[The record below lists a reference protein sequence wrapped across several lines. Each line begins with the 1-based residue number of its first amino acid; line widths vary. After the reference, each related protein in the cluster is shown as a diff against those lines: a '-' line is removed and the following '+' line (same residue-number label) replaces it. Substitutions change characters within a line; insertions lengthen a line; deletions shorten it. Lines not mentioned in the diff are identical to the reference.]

1 MALWPN
7 RSHTYLPGPMVIR
20 YTVSAVSGGAAGR
33 RGSGA
38 DASQAAGDSAAEAS
52 ARSGV
57 LARLEKKI
65 TSILHA
71 LLHCPAAPLSRR
83 LALTTS
89 RPAHRMPS
97 GKSRRR
103 PCVG

>member
-7 RSHTYLPGPMVIR
+7 RSHTYLPGPMVIK

-38 DASQAAGDSAAEAS
+38 DASRAASDSAAEAS
-52 ARSGV
+52 ARRAV

-65 TSILHA
+65 TSIMHA
-71 LLHCPAAPLSRR
+71 LLHCLAAPLSRR
-83 LALTTS
+83 LALTAS
-89 RPAHRMPS
+89 RPAPRTPT
-97 GKSRRR
+97 GKSRQQ
-103 PCVG
+103 P